1 MRLVSALLLLGVLA
15 GAGCGGSES
24 PRPEAVT
31 ADFWE
36 AIRARDIEAAG
47 ELASEPSRPRL
58 ERMRD
63 GRPIDE
69 VLIGET
75 LIGEHSA
82 VVRTSLATSVNEG
95 RVHTTFDT
103 HLVRRNSGWAV
114 DTAAT
119 ERALTTALFTTSIQQ
134 ISEAVGQGVEEFS
147 GALAEGA
154 AEVSRAIREA
164 LEEFERNA
172 ESPK

>member
-1 MRLVSALLLLGVLA
+1 MRGLAALLVLGLLA
-15 GAGCGGSES
+15 GAGCGGSGT

-31 ADFWE
+31 AEFWE
-36 AIRARDIEAAG
+36 AIRTRDIEAAA
-47 ELASEPSRPRL
+47 ELASESSRFQL

-69 VLIGET
+69 VLLGET

-103 HLVRRNSGWAV
+103 HLVRNDSGWIV
-114 DTAAT
+114 DAAAT
-119 ERALTTALFTTSIQQ
+119 ERALTTAVFATSMRQ
-134 ISEAVGQGVEEFS
+134 IGEAFGQGVDEFS
-147 GALAEGA
+147 QALEQGTAEM
-154 AEVSRAIREA
+154 SRAIREA
-164 LEEFERNA
+164 LEEFEKNR
-172 ESPK
+172 E